1 MNQEAHVESLKT
13 KHANLDDQILSEN
26 QRPIPD
32 SLRVSELKKRKLRI
46 KDEIARLG
54 IS

>member
-13 KHANLDDQILSEN
+13 KHANLDDQIFSEN

-32 SLRVSELKKRKLRI
+32 SLKVSELKKRKLRI

-54 IS
+54 AS